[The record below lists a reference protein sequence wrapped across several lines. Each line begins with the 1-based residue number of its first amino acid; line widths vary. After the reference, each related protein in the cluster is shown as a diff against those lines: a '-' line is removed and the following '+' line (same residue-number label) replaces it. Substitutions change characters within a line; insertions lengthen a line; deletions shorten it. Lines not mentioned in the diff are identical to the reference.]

1 MIASC
6 LVAMYHYVRVTAGTQ
21 YPSLNALAPRDF
33 EKQLDTI
40 SQARHVVSYT
50 DFERNVV
57 GRRSFASP
65 AALLTFDDGFVDHY
79 EVVLPRLR
87 ARKLSGV
94 FFLAGAPLD
103 DPPKVLNVHK
113 THFLIETLGAARLFE
128 AVQRILNDRQVM
140 VDANMSNL
148 PHVYRYDG
156 VLRHTELKR
165 LLNYELPYEL
175 LDLLLSELFEKY
187 LGDESIFA
195 RRLYLSQDQI
205 REMPNA
211 NMTFGFHTEQH
222 RVLSRLPAVVQRK
235 EIQQGCA
242 RIRALTDQTVVP
254 FCYPY
259 GHAHTYNTVTVD
271 AVRAGG
277 YSTAFTTARRLVDS
291 VADDPLELPRYD
303 TRDLPPFTECLPDA

>member
-6 LVAMYHYVRVTAGTQ
+6 LVAMYHYVRDTAGTKH
-21 YPSLNALAPRDF
+21 PSLNALAPCDF
-33 EKQLDTI
+33 DKQLDTI

-57 GRRSFASP
+57 ERRSFSSQ

-79 EVVLPRLR
+79 EVVLPRLQ
-87 ARKLSGV
+87 ARKMSGV

-113 THFLIETLGAARLFE
+113 THFLIEALGAGRLFE
-128 AVQRILNDRQVM
+128 EIRRILDGRQVM

-148 PHVYRYDG
+148 PHVYRYDAL
-156 VLRHTELKR
+156 LRHTELKR

-175 LDLLLSELFEKY
+175 LDLLLNELFEKY

-205 REMPNA
+205 REMSNA

-259 GHAHTYNTVTVD
+259 GHAHTYNSVTVD

-303 TRDLPPFTECLPDA
+303 TRDLPPFTESLPDA